1 MNMEM
6 QNIILIF
13 LDENG
18 EPIVLGGFDDNE
30 LDKAH
35 REIVNE
41 KIWKKAHEKAEKDKI
56 PLLKALKITIKRG
69 GYIPEVIKHKP

>member
-1 MNMEM
+1 MDREM
-6 QNIILIF
+6 QNIIFIF

-18 EPIVLGGFDDNE
+18 EPIVLGGLDDDE

-41 KIWKKAHEKAEKDKI
+41 KIWKKAHEKAERDKI
-56 PLLKALKITIKRG
+56 PILKALKIIIKRE
-69 GYIPEVIKHKP
+69 GYIHEVIKHKP